1 MISGMSIG
9 RLVTSDMTETTLD
22 HQTESLSLSVIEALA
37 DELDADPVELDP
49 LYHAV
54 DPEALDQLFQ
64 DSTVGTARVQFAYGD
79 HTVEV
84 RSDGTVQVD
93 ETVHERP

>member
-1 MISGMSIG
+1 MDSRIPVAGVSSNEMS
-9 RLVTSDMTETTLD
+9 ETTLD
-22 HQTESLSLSVIEALA
+22 YHNDSISLTVIEALA
-37 DELDADPVELDP
+37 DELDADPVDLEP

-64 DSTVGTARVQFAYGD
+64 ESATGNVRIQFAYAG

-84 RSDGTVQVD
+84 RGDGSVLVD
-93 ETVHERP
+93 ESAHERP